1 MATTAVGP
9 DLCYVRGD
17 MAPLTLRIKD
27 DGVLIDFQNWT
38 AMELTINS
46 EEDPV
51 TTANEVMIMV
61 GTITGAASD
70 GLVAF
75 RPPNQGASDALA
87 APNPELFYDVAGINP
102 AGERRTVL
110 KGGRYDVLM
119 DIGKT

>member
-1 MATTAVGP
+1 MATVSKGP

-17 MAPLTLRIKD
+17 LAPLTLRITE
-27 DGVLIDFQNWT
+27 DGSLINFVGWT

-46 EEDPV
+46 EEDPT
-51 TTANEVMIMV
+51 TTANEIMVMV
-61 GTITGAASD
+61 GTITGAAND

-75 RPPNQGASDALA
+75 RPPNQAASDALV

-102 AGERRTVL
+102 TGERRTLL
-110 KGGRYDVLM
+110 KGGRFDVLM